1 MLHEFSVE
9 NFRSIK
15 ERKTL
20 CLQAQEIGEDIEGNV
35 ACELEYNI
43 LKSLSVYGAN
53 SSGKS
58 NLLAAV
64 SAMRIIVI
72 SSAKLNE
79 GEELFYR
86 PFLLSETDNEPT
98 LFEIVFTQSGY
109 CYRYGFTYTLYK
121 IEEEWLYRS
130 TTPSSQEE
138 MLFLRSLNEVET
150 DNKLFAEGR
159 DNEKILNG
167 NRLFLS
173 LCAQLRGEISNSLML
188 WFSYSLNVISGL
200 KSSNLPFYSRNW
212 FAEDNDNRDK
222 ALEFFKKLQLG
233 FENLAVRQK
242 QIKSSFTDEKV
253 VNALFSIHNKYN
265 SKGEI
270 CGSIERYFEDME
282 SEGSK
287 NLFNLTGP
295 IFSTLHSGS
304 VLAVDELDAKM
315 HPLISQYI
323 IRLFNNSE
331 SNPHN
336 AQLIFST
343 HDTHLLS
350 SKLLRRD
357 QIWFTEKDNKEQTD
371 LYCLTDIVLSDG
383 SVPRNDTNYEKNYI
397 AGRYGAIPY
406 IINE

>member
-9 NFRSIK
+9 NFRSIN

-20 CLQAQEIGEDIEGNV
+20 CLQAQEMGENIEENV
-35 ACELEYNI
+35 ACELKYNI

-58 NLLAAV
+58 NLLKAV
-64 SAMRIIVI
+64 DTMKVMVI
-72 SSAKLNE
+72 SSAKLNKDDV
-79 GEELFYR
+79 LSYS
-86 PFLLSETDNEPT
+86 PFLLSETNNEPT
-98 LFEIVFTQSGY
+98 LFEIMFTQSGY
-109 CYRYGFTYTLYK
+109 CYRYGFTYTRYK
-121 IEEEWLYRS
+121 IEDEWLYRS

-138 MLFLRSLNEVET
+138 MLFLRSLKEVET
-150 DNKLFAEGR
+150 NDKLFEEGR
-159 DNEKILNG
+159 NKEKMLND

-173 LCAQLRGEISNSLML
+173 LCAQLRGEISNSLID
-188 WFSYSLNVISGL
+188 WFLYSLNVISGL
-200 KSSNLPFYSRNW
+200 ESRNLPVYSRNW
-212 FAEDNDNRDK
+212 FADNDDNRDK
-222 ALEFFKKLQLG
+222 ALDFFKKLQLG
-233 FENLAVRQK
+233 FENLAVRKK
-242 QIKSSFTDEKV
+242 QIKNSFADEKV
-253 VNALFSIHNKYN
+253 VRALFSIHNKYN
-265 SKGEI
+265 SEGEV
-270 CGSIERYFEDME
+270 CGTIERGFEDME
-282 SEGSK
+282 SAGTQK
-287 NLFNLTGP
+287 LFDLTGP
-295 IFSTLHSGS
+295 IFSTLNSGS
-304 VLAVDELDAKM
+304 VLVVDELDAKM

-357 QIWFTEKDNKEQTD
+357 QVWFTEKDDKEQTD

-383 SVPRNDTNYEKNYI
+383 SKPRNDANYEKNYI

>member
-35 ACELEYNI
+35 ACELGYNI

-58 NLLAAV
+58 NLLVAF
-64 SAMRIIVI
+64 SAMRIMVT

-79 GEELFYR
+79 DEELFYR

-173 LCAQLRGEISNSLML
+173 LCAQLRGEISKSLML

-265 SKGEI
+265 SEGEI
-270 CGSIERYFEDME
+270 CGSIERSFEDME
-282 SEGSK
+282 SEGSQK
-287 NLFNLTGP
+287 LFDLTGP
-295 IFSTLHSGS
+295 IFRTLHSGS
-304 VLAVDELDAKM
+304 VLVVDELDAKM

>member
-1 MLHEFSVE
+1 
-9 NFRSIK
+9 
-15 ERKTL
+15 
-20 CLQAQEIGEDIEGNV
+20 
-35 ACELEYNI
+35 
-43 LKSLSVYGAN
+43 
-53 SSGKS
+53 
-58 NLLAAV
+58 
-64 SAMRIIVI
+64 
-72 SSAKLNE
+72 
-79 GEELFYR
+79 
-86 PFLLSETDNEPT
+86 
-98 LFEIVFTQSGY
+98 
-109 CYRYGFTYTLYK
+109 
-121 IEEEWLYRS
+121 
-130 TTPSSQEE
+130 
-138 MLFLRSLNEVET
+138 
-150 DNKLFAEGR
+150 
-159 DNEKILNG
+159 
-167 NRLFLS
+167 
-173 LCAQLRGEISNSLML
+173 ML

-200 KSSNLPFYSRNW
+200 KSGNLPFYSRKW
-212 FAEDNDNRDK
+212 FAKDNDNRDK

-304 VLAVDELDAKM
+304 VLVVDELDAKM

>member
-79 GEELFYR
+79 GEELLYR

-138 MLFLRSLNEVET
+138 MLFLRSLKEVET

-159 DNEKILNG
+159 DNEKRLNG

-173 LCAQLRGEISNSLML
+173 LCAQLGGKISNSLMF

-200 KSSNLPFYSRNW
+200 QSGSLQFYSRNW
-212 FAEDNDNRDK
+212 FAKDNDNRDK

-242 QIKSSFTDEKV
+242 QIKSSFTDEEV
-253 VNALFSIHNKYN
+253 VNTLFSIHNKYN
-265 SKGEI
+265 SEGEI
-270 CGSIERYFEDME
+270 CGSIERNFEDME
-282 SEGSK
+282 SEGSQK
-287 NLFNLTGP
+287 LFDLTGL

-304 VLAVDELDAKM
+304 VLVVDELDAKM

-331 SNPHN
+331 SNPNN

>member
-35 ACELEYNI
+35 ACELGYNI

-58 NLLAAV
+58 NLLAAF
-64 SAMRIIVI
+64 SAMRIMVEF
-72 SSAKLNE
+72 SAKLNE
-79 GEELFYR
+79 GEKLFYL

-138 MLFLRSLNEVET
+138 MLFLRSLKEVET
-150 DNKLFAEGR
+150 DNELFAEGK
-159 DNEKILNG
+159 DNETRLNG

-173 LCAQLRGEISNSLML
+173 LCAQLGGKISNSLMF
-188 WFSYSLNVISGL
+188 WFSDSLNVISGS
-200 KSSNLPFYSRNW
+200 KIGNLPIYSRNW
-212 FAEDNDNRDK
+212 FAKDNDNRDK

-242 QIKSSFTDEKV
+242 QIKSSFTDEEV

-265 SKGEI
+265 SEGEI
-270 CGSIERYFEDME
+270 CGSIERNFEDME
-282 SEGSK
+282 SEGSQK
-287 NLFNLTGP
+287 LFDLTGP
-295 IFSTLHSGS
+295 IFITLDSGS
-304 VLAVDELDAKM
+304 VLVVDELDAKM

-331 SNPHN
+331 SNPNN

>member
-35 ACELEYNI
+35 ACELGYNI

-58 NLLAAV
+58 NLLVAF
-64 SAMRIIVI
+64 SAMRIMVT

-138 MLFLRSLNEVET
+138 MLFLRSLKEVET

-159 DNEKILNG
+159 DNEKRLNG

-173 LCAQLRGEISNSLML
+173 LCAQLGGKISNSLML

-200 KSSNLPFYSRNW
+200 KSGNLPFYSRKW
-212 FAEDNDNRDK
+212 FAKDNDNRDK

-242 QIKSSFTDEKV
+242 QIKISFTDEGV
-253 VNALFSIHNKYN
+253 VNTLFSIHRTRAEYYPKYKVVAMN
-265 SKGEI
+265 NLGFDMANFYKNDAQKL
-270 CGSIERYFEDME
+270 FEGLNE
-282 SEGSK
+282 V
-287 NLFNLTGP
+287 
-295 IFSTLHSGS
+295 I
-304 VLAVDELDAKM
+304 AA
-315 HPLISQYI
+315 
-323 IRLFNNSE
+323 
-331 SNPHN
+331 
-336 AQLIFST
+336 
-343 HDTHLLS
+343 
-350 SKLLRRD
+350 
-357 QIWFTEKDNKEQTD
+357 NKE
-371 LYCLTDIVLSDG
+371 LTKEE
-383 SVPRNDTNYEKNYI
+383 YKEKLDKYQKKLTQLQI
-397 AGRYGAIPY
+397 EMFKAQIPVV
-406 IINE
+406 IGFEG

>member
-9 NFRSIK
+9 NFRSIR

-20 CLQAQEIGEDIEGNV
+20 CLQAQNIKGDSKENV
-35 ACELEYNI
+35 ACELKYNI

-58 NLLAAV
+58 NLLMAV
-64 SAMRIIVI
+64 SAMRLMVK
-72 SSAKLNE
+72 SSAKLNK

-86 PFLLSETDNEPT
+86 PFLLSEADNEPT
-98 LFEIVFTQSGY
+98 LFEIVFTQSEY
-109 CYRYGFTYTLYK
+109 CYRYGFTYTRYK

-130 TTPSSQEE
+130 TTPRSKER
-138 MLFLRSLNEVET
+138 MLFLRSLKEVET
-150 DNKLFAEGR
+150 DDKLFEEGR
-159 DNEKILNG
+159 DNDKRLNA

-173 LCAQLRGEISNSLML
+173 LCAQLGGEISNSLID
-188 WFSYSLNVISGL
+188 WFLYSLNVISGL
-200 KSSNLPFYSRNW
+200 ESGNLPFYSRNW
-212 FAEDNDNRDK
+212 FADNDNNRGK
-222 ALEFFKKLQLG
+222 ALDFFKKLQLG
-233 FENLAVRQK
+233 FENLAVRKK
-242 QIKSSFTDEKV
+242 QIKNSFADEEIV
-253 VNALFSIHNKYN
+253 TALLSVHNKYN
-265 SKGEI
+265 SEGEV
-270 CGSIERYFEDME
+270 CGTIERSFEDME
-282 SEGSK
+282 SAGTQK
-287 NLFNLTGP
+287 LFDLTGP
-295 IFSTLHSGS
+295 IFSTLNSGS
-304 VLAVDELDAKM
+304 VLVVDELDAKM

>member
-35 ACELEYNI
+35 ACELGYNI

-64 SAMRIIVI
+64 SAMRIMVK

-138 MLFLRSLNEVET
+138 MLFLRSLKEVET

-159 DNEKILNG
+159 DNETRLNG

-173 LCAQLRGEISNSLML
+173 LCAQLGGKISNSLMF
-188 WFSYSLNVISGL
+188 WFSDSLNVISGL
-200 KSSNLPFYSRNW
+200 QSGNLPFYSRNW
-212 FAEDNDNRDK
+212 FAKDNDNRDK

-242 QIKSSFTDEKV
+242 QIKSSFTDEEV

-265 SKGEI
+265 SEGEI
-270 CGSIERYFEDME
+270 CGSIERSFEDME
-282 SEGSK
+282 SKGSQK
-287 NLFNLTGP
+287 LFDLIGP
-295 IFSTLHSGS
+295 IFITLDSGS
-304 VLAVDELDAKM
+304 VLVVDELDAKM

-331 SNPHN
+331 SNPNN

>member
-20 CLQAQEIGEDIEGNV
+20 CLQAQEMGENIEENV

-58 NLLAAV
+58 NLLMAV
-64 SAMRIIVI
+64 SAMRLMVN
-72 SSAKLNE
+72 SSAKLNK

-86 PFLLSETDNEPT
+86 PFLLSEADNEPT
-98 LFEIVFTQSGY
+98 LFEIMFTQSGY
-109 CYRYGFTYTLYK
+109 CYRYGFTYTRYR

-138 MLFLRSLNEVET
+138 MLFLRSLKEVET
-150 DNKLFAEGR
+150 DDKLFEEGG
-159 DNEKILNG
+159 DNEKRLNA

-173 LCAQLRGEISNSLML
+173 LCAQLGGEISNSLID
-188 WFSYSLNVISGL
+188 WFLYSLNVISGL
-200 KSSNLPFYSRNW
+200 ESGNLPFYSRNW
-212 FAEDNDNRDK
+212 FADNDDNRDK
-222 ALEFFKKLQLG
+222 ALDFFKKLQLG
-233 FENLAVRQK
+233 FENLAVRKK
-242 QIKSSFTDEKV
+242 QIKNSFADEEIVK
-253 VNALFSIHNKYN
+253 ALLSVHNRYN
-265 SKGEI
+265 SEGEV
-270 CGSIERYFEDME
+270 CGTIERSFEDME
-282 SEGSK
+282 SAGTQK
-287 NLFNLTGP
+287 LFDLTGP
-295 IFSTLHSGS
+295 IFSTLNSGS
-304 VLAVDELDAKM
+304 VLVVDELDAKM

-357 QIWFTEKDNKEQTD
+357 QVWFTEKDDKEQTD

-383 SVPRNDTNYEKNYI
+383 SKPRNDANYEKNYI

-406 IINE
+406 IVNE

>member
-1 MLHEFSVE
+1 M
-9 NFRSIK
+9 
-15 ERKTL
+15 
-20 CLQAQEIGEDIEGNV
+20 

-58 NLLAAV
+58 NLLMAV
-64 SAMRIIVI
+64 SAMRLMVK
-72 SSAKLNE
+72 SSAKLNK

-86 PFLLSETDNEPT
+86 PFLLSDTDNEPT

-109 CYRYGFTYTLYK
+109 CYRYGFTYTRYR

-130 TTPSSQEE
+130 TTPRSKER
-138 MLFLRSLNEVET
+138 MLFLRSLKEVET
-150 DNKLFAEGR
+150 DDKLFEEGR
-159 DNEKILNG
+159 DNDKRLNA

-173 LCAQLRGEISNSLML
+173 LCAQLGGEISNSLID
-188 WFSYSLNVISGL
+188 WFLYSLNVISGL
-200 KSSNLPFYSRNW
+200 ESGNLPFYSRNW
-212 FAEDNDNRDK
+212 FADNDDNRDK
-222 ALEFFKKLQLG
+222 ALDFFKKLQLG
-233 FENLAVRQK
+233 FENLAVRKK
-242 QIKSSFTDEKV
+242 QIKNSFTDEEIV
-253 VNALFSIHNKYN
+253 TALLSVHNKYN
-265 SKGEI
+265 SEGEV
-270 CGSIERYFEDME
+270 CGTIERSFEDME
-282 SEGSK
+282 SAGTQK
-287 NLFNLTGP
+287 LFDLTGP
-295 IFSTLHSGS
+295 IFSTLNSGS
-304 VLAVDELDAKM
+304 VLVVDELDAKM

-357 QIWFTEKDNKEQTD
+357 QVWFTEKDDKEQTD

-383 SVPRNDTNYEKNYI
+383 SKPRNDANYEKNYI

>member
-1 MLHEFSVE
+1 M
-9 NFRSIK
+9 
-15 ERKTL
+15 RKM
-20 CLQAQEIGEDIEGNV
+20 V
-35 ACELEYNI
+35 
-43 LKSLSVYGAN
+43 K
-53 SSGKS
+53 
-58 NLLAAV
+58 
-64 SAMRIIVI
+64 

-79 GEELFYR
+79 GEKLFYL

-138 MLFLRSLNEVET
+138 MLFLRSLKEVET

-159 DNEKILNG
+159 GNEKRLNG

-173 LCAQLRGEISNSLML
+173 LCAQLGGKISNSLMF
-188 WFSYSLNVISGL
+188 WFSDSLNVISGS
-200 KSSNLPFYSRNW
+200 KIGNLPIYSRNW
-212 FAEDNDNRDK
+212 FAKDNDNRDK

-242 QIKSSFTDEKV
+242 QIKSSFRDEKV

-265 SKGEI
+265 SEGEI
-270 CGSIERYFEDME
+270 CGSIERNFEDME
-282 SEGSK
+282 SEGSQK
-287 NLFNLTGP
+287 LFDLTGP

-304 VLAVDELDAKM
+304 VLVVDELDAKM